1 MGSNA
6 QPAIMLSDLQ
16 LLNNAHGISGGY
28 VQPSSGPAPQN
39 IGQHHPQQYQAPP
52 QQYQQAVHYQT
63 PLHPIVDS
71 GGAQY
76 TVANSQKPTLD
87 EADHQPW
94 RYRGYPA
101 MCKWMA
107 SDNDFF
113 VLRRFGQV
121 AARVLLRMQD
131 RIAKLEEDLRCLD
144 QVCMKAGLNNGTF
157 RYEPKLEREDIL
169 DELCW
174 RLEQYQR
181 FYLDHSQMKARPDA
195 TDFQISNVKR
205 WIEGANIKVIQQE
218 EQQFLEKAGDLVPIV
233 PKDRTPLRRFIDR
246 FKLLRLLSC
255 FRERKKSERE
265 YDPEDFERRTTV
277 YDNDPAVDK
286 FVTCA
291 TIFLGLG
298 MLIGPLWWL
307 QQLANYNNLKF
318 RLAVITAFL
327 MVFAVALSILTVAK
341 PFDVLAASAAYG
353 AVLMVFMQLGSAA
366 GGH

>member
-1 MGSNA
+1 
-6 QPAIMLSDLQ
+6 
-16 LLNNAHGISGGY
+16 
-28 VQPSSGPAPQN
+28 
-39 IGQHHPQQYQAPP
+39 
-52 QQYQQAVHYQT
+52 
-63 PLHPIVDS
+63 
-71 GGAQY
+71 
-76 TVANSQKPTLD
+76 
-87 EADHQPW
+87 
-94 RYRGYPA
+94 

-157 RYEPKLEREDIL
+157 RYEPKLEREGIL
-169 DELCW
+169 DELGW
-174 RLEQYQR
+174 RLEQYRTYDVSGKLPMLTWSLER

-205 WIEGANIKVIQQE
+205 WIEGANVKVIQHE
-218 EQQFLEKAGDLVPIV
+218 EQQFLEKAGDLVAIV

-246 FKLLRLLSC
+246 FNLLRLLSC
-255 FRERKKSERE
+255 FRERKVPNAWSCIRFIGELRADTSQKNERE

-307 QQLANYNNLKF
+307 QQLADHNDLKT